1 MQAAEEVVE
10 ILLHHQ
16 LQFHSAVH
24 KDLVQVPQRML
35 RIIEVVVEVDVMV
48 QVLLVVMA
56 AQVLLL
62 FHMQEL
68 KWHLVV
74 LYHQLV
80 ETPFI
85 HSQHLAHS

>member
-1 MQAAEEVVE
+1 
-10 ILLHHQ
+10 
-16 LQFHSAVH
+16 
-24 KDLVQVPQRML
+24 ML
-35 RIIEVVVEVDVMV
+35 RIIEVVVEVEVMV
-48 QVLLVVMA
+48 QLLLVVMA

-62 FHMQEL
+62 FHMKEL

-85 HSQHLAHS
+85 HSQHLAHLRLKE